1 MCCLCAE
8 KPGRKADDTCS
19 MAPAGRSGK
28 DNSGRPADVP
38 IRDRAFLRDFSGKAA
53 GRSSLSPFF
62 LKEKERGCS
71 MRDGRKCRRVQW
83 SDFDLPDE
91 QEKSGMRSVFFV
103 PACAQFLCRSEERA
117 YGPRGAQV
125 MGACR
130 SCLENGLSVSPH
142 PVSGGGLFTAGDSG
156 RYSLNDQPVPPR
168 EDAQRVLEAIAS
180 EYTERRSSQG
190 RRRKMHIVD
199 GGKSWCSVN
208 GGENALHPGPER

>member
-1 MCCLCAE
+1 
-8 KPGRKADDTCS
+8 
-19 MAPAGRSGK
+19 
-28 DNSGRPADVP
+28 
-38 IRDRAFLRDFSGKAA
+38 
-53 GRSSLSPFF
+53 
-62 LKEKERGCS
+62 
-71 MRDGRKCRRVQW
+71 MRDGRKCRRVPW

-103 PACAQFLCRSEERA
+103 PACAQFLCRAEERA

-168 EDAQRVLEAIAS
+168 EDAQRDIQRGVRHRGA
-180 EYTERRSSQG
+180 
-190 RRRKMHIVD
+190 
-199 GGKSWCSVN
+199 GGKCTSWT
-208 GGENALHPGPER
+208 GENHGVPSMAVRTPCIPDRKGSPLHQNAHRRNFFRQHGARNVRWAAVWFGKRFGGPFPRERQDTFLYRPRGNGVRNHVQNIRRAV